1 MNSKKLYRS
10 RDEKMIAGVCG
21 GIAEYL
27 SVDPTVVR
35 ILFVLLLFLGGNG
48 LFLYLI
54 LMFLIPQEPVENPPA
69 PAENRDISNPGG

>member
-1 MNSKKLYRS
+1 MNTKKIYRS
-10 RDEKMIAGVCG
+10 RDNKMIAGVCG

-35 ILFVLLLFLGGNG
+35 ILFVFLLFLGGNG

-54 LMFLIPQEPVENPPA
+54 LMFLIPQRPVEISSVPE
-69 PAENRDISNPGG
+69 ENQDLSKPGG

>member
-1 MNSKKLYRS
+1 MNSKKIYRS

-35 ILFVLLLFLGGNG
+35 ILFVFLLFLGGNG

-54 LMFLIPQEPVENPPA
+54 LMFLIPQKPVEISPA
-69 PAENRDISNPGG
+69 PAENRDMSNPGG

>member
-1 MNSKKLYRS
+1 MNSKKMYRS

-27 SVDPTVVR
+27 GVDPTVVR
-35 ILFVLLLFLGGNG
+35 ILFVFLLFLGGNG

-54 LMFLIPQEPVENPPA
+54 LMFLMPQKPVEITTT
-69 PAENRDISNPGG
+69 PAENRDISNPVG